1 MENNNRLQMDG
12 IQNEKNT
19 KWSKIKQIMLK
30 ELMNFAVVIVILAV
44 VLVIVNIA
52 FPNLKNRAYVW
63 YYNMNH
69 PYIENDAY
77 LPNAFYRQ
85 GQNDYYALGT
95 CGLTSIANAINIIT
109 DSTLYTEN
117 DVVKVAMD
125 NDLCVK
131 DTFPETMGATQT
143 SDLVQIADIL
153 DPEGFIQVTVY
164 NSQNMLSLDEL
175 ADLISDPKTAAIV
188 SVDSVAMTADDLAT
202 RTYKNNNSAAD
213 HRITVYDCIYDGSG
227 NVTDFKIVDSG
238 FGLDQ
243 VSKERFQIMYEG
255 DEIHSIDE
263 ESIILLTYTK

>member
-30 ELMNFAVVIVILAV
+30 ELMNFVAIIVILAV
-44 VLVIVNIA
+44 ILVIVNIA
-52 FPNLKNRAYVW
+52 FPNLKNRAFVW
-63 YYNMNH
+63 YYNLNH
-69 PYIENDAY
+69 PYVESDSY

-95 CGLTSIANAINIIT
+95 CGLTSIANVINIIT

-143 SDLVQIADIL
+143 SDIVQIADIL

-164 NSQNMLSLDEL
+164 NSQNMLSVDEL

-188 SVDSVAMTADDLAT
+188 GVDSVAMTADDLAN

-227 NVTDFKIVDSG
+227 NVTGFKIVDSG

>member
-63 YYNMNH
+63 YYNLNH

-109 DSTLYTEN
+109 DSTLYTE
-117 DVVKVAMD
+117 
-125 NDLCVK
+125 
-131 DTFPETMGATQT
+131 
-143 SDLVQIADIL
+143 LV
-153 DPEGFIQVTVY
+153 
-164 NSQNMLSLDEL
+164 
-175 ADLISDPKTAAIV
+175 
-188 SVDSVAMTADDLAT
+188 
-202 RTYKNNNSAAD
+202 
-213 HRITVYDCIYDGSG
+213 
-227 NVTDFKIVDSG
+227 
-238 FGLDQ
+238 
-243 VSKERFQIMYEG
+243 
-255 DEIHSIDE
+255 
-263 ESIILLTYTK
+263 

>member
-1 MENNNRLQMDG
+1 
-12 IQNEKNT
+12 
-19 KWSKIKQIMLK
+19 
-30 ELMNFAVVIVILAV
+30 
-44 VLVIVNIA
+44 
-52 FPNLKNRAYVW
+52 
-63 YYNMNH
+63 
-69 PYIENDAY
+69 
-77 LPNAFYRQ
+77 
-85 GQNDYYALGT
+85 
-95 CGLTSIANAINIIT
+95 
-109 DSTLYTEN
+109 
-117 DVVKVAMD
+117 MD

-143 SDLVQIADIL
+143 SDLVQIVDIL

-164 NSQNMLSLDEL
+164 NSQNMLSVDEL